1 MSKIATVIRYKTNPF
16 VKDLVIKRKTKNIK
30 ISALGSDNNIVI
42 NQTTGEVKGTHIST
56 YRQVDEAK
64 FVKLFSQNIALT
76 FDLTSAGIKAFNV
89 LIFAVQF
96 NALNKDLVQLDSNT
110 LSDFIAQNTSINLS
124 NATFNRGLR
133 ELVKAKIIAPYSS
146 RGFYFINPS
155 FCFNGDRLA
164 FTTVIER
171 KNRAELD
178 KLEHDFELEKEEEK
192 VF

>member
-1 MSKIATVIRYKTNPF
+1 MSKIATVTRYKTNPF
-16 VKDLVIKRKTKNIK
+16 VRDLVIKRKTKNIR
-30 ISALGSDNNIVI
+30 ISTLGSDDNIII
-42 NQTTGEVKGTHIST
+42 NQSTGEVKGTHVST
-56 YRQVDEAK
+56 YRHVDDAK

-76 FDLTSAGIKAFNV
+76 FDLTSAGIKGFNV

-110 LSDFIAQNTSINLS
+110 LSDFITQNTGVKLS

-155 FCFNGDRLA
+155 FCFNGDRIA
-164 FTTVIER
+164 FTTIIER
-171 KNRAELD
+171 KNKEDLA
-178 KLEHDFELEKEEEK
+178 KLEKDFELEKEGR
-192 VF
+192 